1 MIRVKA
7 KIDRLNAIRSVVL
20 EKKISTQDEIVTELR
35 KKGFKATQATISR
48 DIVELRLH
56 KIRTDSGSIYI
67 LSQTGVAGEAE
78 YLRRMLGEFVNTIVR
93 AGNLI
98 VIRTTPGAAQGVGS
112 AIDNTRWEEIAGTIA
127 GDDTILVVTENS
139 ETGVLV
145 LKRLEDLKG
154 F

>member
-7 KIDRLNAIRSVVL
+7 KSDRLNEIRRLVL

-35 KKGFKATQATISR
+35 EQGFEATQATVSR

-67 LSQTGVAGEAE
+67 LPQTGVAGEAE
-78 YLRRMLGEFVNTIVR
+78 YLRRMLREFVNTITR

-98 VIRTTPGAAQGVGS
+98 VVKTAPGAAQGVGS
-112 AIDNTRWEEIAGTIA
+112 AIDNTRWEEIVGTIA

-145 LKRLEDLKG
+145 LKRLEDLKSS
-154 F
+154 